1 MRRSDQGLIGRHMA
15 VTCVTC
21 SLPAHHAH
29 ESQAA
34 RPRCAYRCLESR
46 TGACTRALL
55 TGSSCYSAA
64 LASLDSWRPMHAGR
78 PDGPHSRQDSGRTP
92 HQRHAMQVHIKKQA
106 TQPGQVQINVPD
118 TQGMHPARALYTGAQ
133 SPGCAQVD
141 SSTALAQDYMCA
153 RMRVLPIMSS
163 MLTWVTNAP
172 QAAALSRS
180 APSSCALRGRRPA
193 ERAAVRA
200 QWIGGACGAQG
211 ADSHTPHGFN
221 KARPASAQEVPSPA
235 ATLMQGAAGRR
246 SGLQAQADAQRG
258 LTLPGRCACR
268 VRARRQQAPALPRTA
283 GRAWQVGRPRVRG
296 VWRWSGRHGRAP
308 CSAAQAR
315 DQALHSC
322 GPRVQLMR

>member
-1 MRRSDQGLIGRHMA
+1 MA
-15 VTCVTC
+15 VKCVTC
-21 SLPAHHAH
+21 SLPAHHAY

-34 RPRCAYRCLESR
+34 RPCCARRCLESR

-55 TGSSCYSAA
+55 TGSCCYSAA

-221 KARPASAQEVPSPA
+221 KARPASAQEACGRPFPSGDPHA
-235 ATLMQGAAGRR
+235 GRSREALRAASAGRCTAWPDLTRPLRMSRAGAAAAGPGAAADGWARLAGGASSGSRRLALERPPWACAMLCCAGTRSGATLLRAQGAA
-246 SGLQAQADAQRG
+246 DA
-258 LTLPGRCACR
+258 LTGKA
-268 VRARRQQAPALPRTA
+268 
-283 GRAWQVGRPRVRG
+283 
-296 VWRWSGRHGRAP
+296 
-308 CSAAQAR
+308 
-315 DQALHSC
+315 
-322 GPRVQLMR
+322 